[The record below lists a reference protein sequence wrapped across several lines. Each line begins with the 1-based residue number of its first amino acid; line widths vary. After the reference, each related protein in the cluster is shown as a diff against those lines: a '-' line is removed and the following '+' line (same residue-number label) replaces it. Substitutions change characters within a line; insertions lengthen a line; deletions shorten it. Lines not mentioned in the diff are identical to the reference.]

1 LKIWNKIPIKE
12 NGDKLIAIPSYLN
25 FLDPHPYF
33 HLGAPYKDKTSIWK
47 LREEVVNRLVKV
59 NDYLISKSSFNLLIY
74 DSWRPLEVQEFMFK
88 RAFLLEC
95 EKSDIDISFENIKS
109 YPSILKKVEKFWAYP
124 SYDTRCPPP
133 HSTGGALDVCLSD
146 KDGNIVEMGSMV
158 DQMDETSNPY
168 FYANI
173 KNEEAIIW
181 NSRRNLLREIM
192 TKFGFAQHPNEWW
205 HFSYGDQL
213 WAWKNK
219 KAIALYGKF
228 KIYSYSFSKFNI

>member
-1 LKIWNKIPIKE
+1 LKIWNKIPIKD
-12 NGDKLIAIPSYLN
+12 NGDKLIAIPSCLK
-25 FLDPHPYF
+25 FLEPHPYSD
-33 HLGAPYKDKTSIWK
+33 LGAPYEDKTSIWK

-109 YPSILKKVEKFWAYP
+109 YPSILKKIEKFWAYP
-124 SYDTRCPPP
+124 SHDIRFPPP

-146 KDGNIVEMGSMV
+146 KDGNIVEMGSTV
-158 DQMDETSNPY
+158 DQMDETSNPD
-168 FYANI
+168 FYAKV

-181 NSRRNLLREIM
+181 NSRRNLLRGIM

-219 KAIALYGKF
+219 KENAIYGK
-228 KIYSYSFSKFNI
+228 I

>member
-1 LKIWNKIPIKE
+1 MKIWNKIPIKDNGE
-12 NGDKLIAIPSYLN
+12 NLVAIPSYLK
-25 FLDPHPYF
+25 FSDPHPYSQ
-33 HLGAPYKDKTSIWK
+33 LGAPYKDKTSIWK
-47 LREEVVNRLVKV
+47 LREEVVKRLLKV
-59 NDYLISKSSFNLLIY
+59 NDYLTSKYSLYLLIY
-74 DSWRPLEVQEFMFK
+74 DAWRPLEVQEFMFK

-95 EKSDIDISFENIKS
+95 EEQEIDVSLKNMKS

-124 SYDTRCPPP
+124 SYDASCPPP

-146 KDGNIVEMGSMV
+146 KDGNLLEMGSKV

-168 FYANI
+168 FYENL
-173 KNEEAIIW
+173 KSEEAIIW
-181 NSRRNLLREIM
+181 NSRRNLLKEVM

-219 KAIALYGKF
+219 KANALYGK
-228 KIYSYSFSKFNI
+228 I

>member
-1 LKIWNKIPIKE
+1 MKIWNKIPIKD
-12 NGDKLIAIPSYLN
+12 NGDKLTAIPSCLK

-33 HLGAPYKDKTSIWK
+33 NLGAPYKDETSIWK

-59 NDYLISKSSFNLLIY
+59 NDYLISKTSFNLLIY

-124 SYDTRCPPP
+124 SYDSRCPPP
-133 HSTGGALDVCLSD
+133 HSTGGALDVCLAD
-146 KDGNIVEMGSMV
+146 KEGNLVEMGGNV

-173 KNEEAIIW
+173 KNGEAIIW
-181 NSRRNLLREIM
+181 NDRRNLLREIM

-219 KAIALYGKF
+219 KANAFYGK
-228 KIYSYSFSKFNI
+228 I

>member
-1 LKIWNKIPIKE
+1 MKIWNKIPIKE
-12 NGDKLIAIPSYLN
+12 NGDKLIAIPSCLK
-25 FLDPHPYF
+25 FLDPHPYS

-59 NDYLISKSSFNLLIY
+59 NDYLISKNSFYLLIC

-95 EKSDIDISFENIKS
+95 EKSEISASFKNRKI

-124 SYDTRCPPP
+124 SFDSKCPPP

-146 KDGNIVEMGSMV
+146 KDGNLVEMGSAV
-158 DQMDETSNPY
+158 DQMDETSNPE
-168 FYANI
+168 FYANV

-219 KAIALYGKF
+219 KANALYGK
-228 KIYSYSFSKFNI
+228 I

>member
-1 LKIWNKIPIKE
+1 MKIWNKIPIKD
-12 NGDKLIAIPSYLN
+12 NGDKLIAIPSSLN
-25 FLDPHPYF
+25 FLDPHPYSY
-33 HLGAPYKDKTSIWK
+33 LGAPYKDKTSIWK
-47 LREEVVNRLVKV
+47 LRKEVVNRLVKV

-146 KDGNIVEMGSMV
+146 KDGNLVEMGSMV

-219 KAIALYGKF
+219 KANALYGK
-228 KIYSYSFSKFNI
+228 I

>member
-1 LKIWNKIPIKE
+1 MKIWNKIPIKD

-25 FLDPHPYF
+25 FLDPHPYS

-124 SYDTRCPPP
+124 SHDTRCPPP

-146 KDGNIVEMGSMV
+146 KDGNLVEMGSMV

-168 FYANI
+168 FYENM
-173 KNEEAIIW
+173 KNEGAIIW

-219 KAIALYGKF
+219 KANALYGK
-228 KIYSYSFSKFNI
+228 I

>member
-1 LKIWNKIPIKE
+1 MKIWNKIPIKD
-12 NGDKLIAIPSYLN
+12 NGEKLIAIPSCIKL
-25 FLDPHPYF
+25 LDPHPYS

-59 NDYLISKSSFNLLIY
+59 HDYLLSKSSFNLLIY

-124 SYDTRCPPP
+124 SHDTRCPPP

-146 KDGNIVEMGSMV
+146 KDGNLVEMGSMV

-168 FYANI
+168 FYSNI
-173 KNEEAIIW
+173 NNEGAIIW

-219 KAIALYGKF
+219 KANALYGK
-228 KIYSYSFSKFNI
+228 I

>member
-1 LKIWNKIPIKE
+1 MKIWNKIPIND
-12 NGDKLIAIPSYLN
+12 NGDKLIAIPSCLK

-47 LREEVVNRLVKV
+47 LREEVLNRLVKV
-59 NDYLISKSSFNLLIY
+59 NDYLILKNSFYLLIY

-95 EKSDIDISFENIKS
+95 EKLDIDASLKNMKS
-109 YPSILKKVEKFWAYP
+109 YPYILKKVEKFWAYP
-124 SYDTRCPPP
+124 SFDSRCPPP

-146 KDGNIVEMGSMV
+146 KEGNLVEMGSTV
-158 DQMDETSNPY
+158 DQMDETSNPD

-181 NSRRNLLREIM
+181 DSRRNLLREIM

-219 KAIALYGKF
+219 RPNALYGK
-228 KIYSYSFSKFNI
+228 I

>member
-1 LKIWNKIPIKE
+1 MFFE
-12 NGDKLIAIPSYLN
+12 
-25 FLDPHPYF
+25 PHPYS

-88 RAFLLEC
+88 RAISLEC

-109 YPSILKKVEKFWAYP
+109 YQSILKKVEKFWAYP
-124 SYDTRCPPP
+124 SYDNRCPPP

-146 KDGNIVEMGSMV
+146 KDGNLVEMGSMV

-219 KAIALYGKF
+219 KANALYGK
-228 KIYSYSFSKFNI
+228 I

>member
-12 NGDKLIAIPSYLN
+12 NGDKLIAIPSFLN
-25 FLDPHPYF
+25 FLDTHPYF

-47 LREEVVNRLVKV
+47 LREEVVNRLIKV

-88 RAFLLEC
+88 RACLLEC

-146 KDGNIVEMGSMV
+146 KGGNLVEMGSKV
-158 DQMDETSNPY
+158 DQMDETSNPD
-168 FYANI
+168 FYKKI
-173 KNEEAIIW
+173 KNKEAIIW
-181 NSRRNLLREIM
+181 NSRRNLLKQIM
-192 TKFGFAQHPNEWW
+192 NKFGFAQHPNEWW

-219 KAIALYGKF
+219 KANALYGK
-228 KIYSYSFSKFNI
+228 I

>member
-1 LKIWNKIPIKE
+1 MKVWNKIPIKD
-12 NGDKLIAIPSYLN
+12 NGDKLIVIPSCLK

-33 HLGAPYKDKTSIWK
+33 NLGAPYKDKNFIWK

-59 NDYLISKSSFNLLIY
+59 NDHLISKSSFNLLIY

-124 SYDTRCPPP
+124 SYDARFPPP

-146 KDGNIVEMGSMV
+146 KEGNLIEMGSMV

-192 TKFGFAQHPNEWW
+192 TKFGFVQHPNEWW

-219 KAIALYGKF
+219 KANALYGK
-228 KIYSYSFSKFNI
+228 I

>member
-1 LKIWNKIPIKE
+1 MKIWNKIPIKD
-12 NGDKLIAIPSYLN
+12 NGDKLIAIPSCLK
-25 FLDPHPYF
+25 FLDPHPYS

-95 EKSDIDISFENIKS
+95 EKLDIDASLKNMKS
-109 YPSILKKVEKFWAYP
+109 YPSTLKKVEKFWAYP
-124 SYDTRCPPP
+124 SFDSRCPPP

-146 KDGNIVEMGSMV
+146 KEGNLVEMGSKV
-158 DQMDETSNPY
+158 DQMDETSNPD
-168 FYANI
+168 FYANK
-173 KNEEAIIW
+173 KNDEAIIW
-181 NSRRNLLREIM
+181 DSRRNLLREIM
-192 TKFGFAQHPNEWW
+192 TKFGFAQHPYEWW

-219 KAIALYGKF
+219 KEIAFYGQ
-228 KIYSYSFSKFNI
+228 I

>member
-1 LKIWNKIPIKE
+1 LKIWNKIPIKD
-12 NGDKLIAIPSYLN
+12 NGDKLIAIPSCLK
-25 FLDPHPYF
+25 FLDAHPYS

-88 RAFLLEC
+88 RAFLFEC
-95 EKSDIDISFENIKS
+95 EKLDIDASIKNMKS

-124 SYDTRCPPP
+124 SFDTRCPPP
-133 HSTGGALDVCLSD
+133 HSTGGALDICLSD
-146 KDGNIVEMGSMV
+146 KDGNLVEMGSIV

-168 FYANI
+168 FYANK

-219 KAIALYGKF
+219 KANALYGK
-228 KIYSYSFSKFNI
+228 I

>member
-1 LKIWNKIPIKE
+1 MKIWNKIPIE
-12 NGDKLIAIPSYLN
+12 DNGEKLIAIPSYFN

-33 HLGAPYKDKTSIWK
+33 NLGAPYQDKTSIWK
-47 LREEVVNRLVKV
+47 LREEVINRLVKV
-59 NDYLISKSSFNLLIY
+59 NDYLISNNNFYLLIY

-146 KDGNIVEMGSMV
+146 KEGNLVEMGSMV

-192 TKFGFAQHPNEWW
+192 TKFEFAQHPNEWW

-219 KAIALYGKF
+219 KANALYGK
-228 KIYSYSFSKFNI
+228 I

>member
-1 LKIWNKIPIKE
+1 MKIWNKIPIKD
-12 NGDKLIAIPSYLN
+12 NGDKLIAIPSYFN

-33 HLGAPYKDKTSIWK
+33 NLGAPYKDRTSIWK
-47 LREEVVNRLVKV
+47 LREEVVNRLLKV

-88 RAFLLEC
+88 RAILLEC
-95 EKSDIDISFENIKS
+95 EKCDIDISFENIKS

-124 SYDTRCPPP
+124 SYDARCPPP

-146 KDGNIVEMGSMV
+146 KEGNLVDMGSMV

-168 FYANI
+168 FYANM
-173 KNEEAIIW
+173 KNEGAIIW

-219 KAIALYGKF
+219 KENALYGK
-228 KIYSYSFSKFNI
+228 I

>member
-1 LKIWNKIPIKE
+1 MKIWNKIPIKD
-12 NGDKLIAIPSYLN
+12 NGEKLIAIPSFLK
-25 FLDPHPYF
+25 FLDPHPYS

-47 LREEVVNRLVKV
+47 LREEVINRLVKV
-59 NDYLISKSSFNLLIY
+59 NDCLISKSSFKLLIY

-109 YPSILKKVEKFWAYP
+109 YPSILNKVEKFWAYP

-146 KDGNIVEMGSMV
+146 KEGNLVEMGSMV

-168 FYANI
+168 FYANM

-192 TKFGFAQHPNEWW
+192 TKFGFVQHPNEWW

-219 KAIALYGKF
+219 KENAIYGK
-228 KIYSYSFSKFNI
+228 I

>member
-1 LKIWNKIPIKE
+1 MKIWNKLPIKD

-47 LREEVVNRLVKV
+47 LREEVVYRLVRA
-59 NDYLISKSSFNLLIY
+59 NNYLISKYSFSLLIY

-95 EKSDIDISFENIKS
+95 EKLDIDASLKNMKS

-124 SYDTRCPPP
+124 SSDSRCPPP

-146 KDGNIVEMGSMV
+146 KEGNLVEMGSKV
-158 DQMDETSNPY
+158 DQMDESSNPV
-168 FYANI
+168 FYANK

-181 NSRRNLLREIM
+181 DSRRNLLREIM
-192 TKFGFAQHPNEWW
+192 NKFGFAQHPNEWW

-219 KAIALYGKF
+219 KENAIYGK
-228 KIYSYSFSKFNI
+228 I

>member
-1 LKIWNKIPIKE
+1 MKIWNKIPIKE
-12 NGDKLIAIPSYLN
+12 NGDKLIAIPSCLK
-25 FLDPHPYF
+25 FLDPHPYS

-95 EKSDIDISFENIKS
+95 EKCDIDASFKNRKL
-109 YPSILKKVEKFWAYP
+109 YPFILEKVEKFWAYP
-124 SYDTRCPPP
+124 SYDCGCPPP

-146 KDGNIVEMGSMV
+146 KNGNLVEMGSKV
-158 DQMDETSNPY
+158 DQMDETSNPD
-168 FYANI
+168 FYANK
-173 KNEEAIIW
+173 KNEEAINW

-219 KAIALYGKF
+219 KENAIYGK
-228 KIYSYSFSKFNI
+228 I

>member
-1 LKIWNKIPIKE
+1 MKIWNKIPIKD
-12 NGDKLIAIPSYLN
+12 NGDKLIAIPSCLK
-25 FLDPHPYF
+25 FLDPHPYSY
-33 HLGAPYKDKTSIWK
+33 LGAPYKDKTSIWK

-95 EKSDIDISFENIKS
+95 EKSDIDISFEKIKS

-146 KDGNIVEMGSMV
+146 KDGNLIEMGSMI

-173 KNEEAIIW
+173 KNE
-181 NSRRNLLREIM
+181 
-192 TKFGFAQHPNEWW
+192 
-205 HFSYGDQL
+205 
-213 WAWKNK
+213 
-219 KAIALYGKF
+219 
-228 KIYSYSFSKFNI
+228 

>member
-1 LKIWNKIPIKE
+1 MKIWNKIPIKE

-25 FLDPHPYF
+25 FLDPHPYSN
-33 HLGAPYKDKTSIWK
+33 LGAPYKENTSIWK

-59 NDYLISKSSFNLLIY
+59 NDYLISNSSFNLLIY

-124 SYDTRCPPP
+124 SFDSNCPPP

-146 KDGNIVEMGSMV
+146 KEGNLVEMGSKV
-158 DQMDETSNPY
+158 DQMDETSNPD
-168 FYANI
+168 FYENI
-173 KNEEAIIW
+173 KDEEAIIW
-181 NSRRNLLREIM
+181 NSRRKLLRGIM

-213 WAWKNK
+213 WAWKNEK
-219 KAIALYGKF
+219 TNALYGK
-228 KIYSYSFSKFNI
+228 I

>member
-1 LKIWNKIPIKE
+1 MKIWNKIPIKE
-12 NGDKLIAIPSYLN
+12 NGDKLIAIPSYLK
-25 FLDPHPYF
+25 FLDPHPYS

-124 SYDTRCPPP
+124 SHDTKCPPP
-133 HSTGGALDVCLSD
+133 HSTGGGLDVCLSD
-146 KDGNIVEMGSMV
+146 KEGNLVEMGSAV
-158 DQMDETSNPY
+158 DQMDETSNPDFFAY
-168 FYANI
+168 I
-173 KNEEAIIW
+173 KNDEAIIW

-219 KAIALYGKF
+219 KTNALYGK
-228 KIYSYSFSKFNI
+228 I

>member
-1 LKIWNKIPIKE
+1 MKIWNKIPIKD

-47 LREEVVNRLVKV
+47 LREEVVKRLVKV
-59 NDYLISKSSFNLLIY
+59 NDYLISKSTFSLLIY

-88 RAFLLEC
+88 RALSLEC
-95 EKSDIDISFENIKS
+95 KKSNIDGSFENIKS
-109 YPSILKKVEKFWAYP
+109 HPSILKKVEKFWAYP
-124 SYDTRCPPP
+124 YCDYRCPPP

-146 KDGNIVEMGSMV
+146 KDGNLVEMGSRV
-158 DQMDETSNPY
+158 DQMDETSNPD
-168 FYANI
+168 FFANI
-173 KNEEAIIW
+173 KNGEAIIW
-181 NSRRNLLREIM
+181 NSRRNLLTEIM

-219 KAIALYGKF
+219 KENAIYGK
-228 KIYSYSFSKFNI
+228 I

>member
-1 LKIWNKIPIKE
+1 LKIWNKIPIKD
-12 NGDKLIAIPSYLN
+12 NGDKLIAIPCSLK

-59 NDYLISKSSFNLLIY
+59 NDYLKSKSSFNLLIY

-95 EKSDIDISFENIKS
+95 EKSDIDISFENRKS

-124 SYDTRCPPP
+124 SHDTRCPPP

-146 KDGNIVEMGSMV
+146 KDGNLVEMGSMV

-181 NSRRNLLREIM
+181 NTRRNLLKEIM

-219 KAIALYGKF
+219 KANAFYGK
-228 KIYSYSFSKFNI
+228 I

>member
-1 LKIWNKIPIKE
+1 MKIWNKIPIKD
-12 NGDKLIAIPSYLN
+12 NGDKLIDIPSCLK

-47 LREEVVNRLVKV
+47 LREEAVNRLVKV

-109 YPSILKKVEKFWAYP
+109 YPSVFKKVEKFWAYP
-124 SYDTRCPPP
+124 SHDTRCPPP
-133 HSTGGALDVCLSD
+133 HSTGGALDVCFSD
-146 KDGNIVEMGSMV
+146 KDGNLVEMGSMV
-158 DQMDETSNPY
+158 DQMDETSNPH
-168 FYANI
+168 FYGSI

-219 KAIALYGKF
+219 KANAFYGK
-228 KIYSYSFSKFNI
+228 I